1 VYIRY
6 ANDDERIKTA
16 MKVNVSFIQKQ
27 VKDVLVVPVKAV
39 FAYQNKPH
47 VTMEDGSLR
56 PVITGM
62 SDGKQTEIIS

>member
-56 PVITGM
+56 SVITGM